1 MKAIELIQMAR
12 IATYD
17 TDLAKATWKDKQ
29 YLAALNDGRA
39 FLYGKYPEAR
49 VTAVVGLT
57 TYADIEESNL
67 STTMTEDDVYRAFLI
82 EWMGYRFFDAGS
94 RDTANRQKAQDHK
107 QDALLALT
115 PLAGG
120 G

>member
-1 MKAIELIQMAR
+1 MTPTELIKMAR

-17 TDLAKATWKDKQ
+17 TARGQQTWEDKQ

-39 FLYGKYPEAR
+39 FLYTRFPEAR

-57 TYADIEESNL
+57 AYAEINERNIGSE
-67 STTMTEDDVYRAFLI
+67 MAEDFVYRAFFI
-82 EWMGYRFFDAGS
+82 SWMAFRFFGAGS
-94 RDTANRQKAQDHK
+94 RDTANRLKAQDHK
-107 QDALLALT
+107 QDALLALSSLT
-115 PLAGG
+115 GG